1 MGEKPFKLLVDSGS
15 EQDSPIV
22 TLQIN
27 YDETSTKSTTYRSY
41 RSDDTAYE
49 ITWCCTCTNQVN
61 AADVGYTFTE

>member
-27 YDETSTKSTTYRSY
+27 YDETSTKSTTYGSY

-49 ITWCCTCTNQVN
+49 ITWSCTCTNQVN